1 MAKPKTYFVCSNCG
15 FQSFKWLG
23 RCPECQAWD
32 AMEEEIRQPP
42 QKMRTGRKPAQGPLT
57 LDKLPLKD
65 EDRLMTGWGELDRVL
80 GGGVVPG
87 SVILLAGDPGI
98 GKSTLL
104 MQAAAGL
111 GAQNRCLLYIS
122 GEESLAQLRLRAE
135 RLGLD
140 LSRLHVAAE
149 TSLEVI
155 QDMAIDYDWDIMAI
169 DSIQAVSSAE
179 VTSAP
184 GSLVQIRAAAARLI
198 ELAKRLNRPIFL
210 VGHVTKEGG
219 IAGPKVLEHQVDTV
233 LYFEGERTHNLRI
246 LRAFKNRFGSVNEIG
261 VFEMKDQGLVE
272 VTNPSALFL
281 AERSLSAPG
290 SVVVP
295 TIEGTRPILVEVQA
309 LVSASGLAMP
319 RRQALGIEQA
329 RLSLLA
335 AVLEKKVGL
344 KLFDRDIFINVAGGV
359 KVVEPAADLGLAAAI
374 ASSYFERPA
383 DYDAVFLGEIGLAG
397 EVRGVSRLDIRLKES
412 AKLGFKRAV
421 LSSNDLERLGPGS
434 GLDLVGVNSAA
445 DLLHWLSKSWGGVKA
460 KPGQDSG

>member
-1 MAKPKTYFVCSNCG
+1 MAKLKIYYVCGNCG
-15 FQSFKWLG
+15 YRSFKWLG

-32 AMEEEIRQPP
+32 SMAEEVHKPP
-42 QKMRTGRKPAQGPLT
+42 KESRSGSRSGQGPLT
-57 LDKLPLKD
+57 LDKLPLED
-65 EDRLMTGWGELDRVL
+65 EDRLITGWGELDRVL

-104 MQAAAGL
+104 LQAAAGL
-111 GAQNRCLLYIS
+111 GIRDRRLLYVS

-140 LSRLHVAAE
+140 LSLLHVAAE
-149 TSLEVI
+149 TSLEAI
-155 QDMAIDYDWDIMAI
+155 QDLADDYPWDILAV
-169 DSIQAVSSAE
+169 DSIQAVSSTETA
-179 VTSAP
+179 SAP
-184 GSLVQIRAAAARLI
+184 GSLVQIREAAARLI
-198 ELAKRLNRPIFL
+198 NIAKTKNRPVFL

-246 LRAFKNRFGSVNEIG
+246 LRAFKNRFGSINEIG
-261 VFEMKDQGLVE
+261 VFEMKDKGLVE

-281 AERSLSAPG
+281 AERSVSAPG

-295 TIEGTRPILVEVQA
+295 TMEGTRPILVELQA
-309 LVSASGLAMP
+309 LVSTSGLAMP
-319 RRQALGIEQA
+319 RRQALGIDPA

-344 KLFDRDIFINVAGGV
+344 KLFDRDIFVNVAGGV
-359 KVVEPAADLGLAAAI
+359 KVVEPAADLGLVAAV
-374 ASSYFERPA
+374 ASSYSEQPV
-383 DYDAVFLGEIGLAG
+383 DYDAVFIGEIGLAG
-397 EVRGVSRLDIRLKES
+397 EVRGVSRLEIRLKEA

-421 LSSNDLERLGPGS
+421 LAGNDLDRLGS
-434 GLDLVGVNSAA
+434 GADLELTGVNSVA
-445 DLLHWLSKSWGGVKA
+445 DLLEWLF
-460 KPGQDSG
+460 

>member
-1 MAKPKTYFVCSNCG
+1 MVRTKTYFICGNCG
-15 FQSFKWLG
+15 FRAFKWLG

-32 AMEEEIRQPP
+32 SMEEEIRPSSKEP
-42 QKMRTGRKPAQGPLT
+42 RAGPRSGQGPIT
-57 LDKLPLKD
+57 LDKLPLED
-65 EDRLMTGWGELDRVL
+65 EGRLKTGWGELDRVL
-80 GGGVVPG
+80 GGGLVPG
-87 SVILLAGDPGI
+87 SVVLLAGDPGI

-104 MQAAAGL
+104 LQAAAGL

-140 LSRLHVAAE
+140 LSILHVAAE

-155 QDMAIDYDWDIMAI
+155 QDMAKDYDWDIMAI

-179 VTSAP
+179 VGSAP
-184 GSLVQIRAAAARLI
+184 GSLVQIREAATRLI
-198 ELAKRLNRPIFL
+198 ELAKTLNRPVFL

-246 LRAFKNRFGSVNEIG
+246 LRAFKNRFGSINEIG
-261 VFEMKDQGLVE
+261 VFEMKDKGLVE

-295 TIEGTRPILVEVQA
+295 TIEGTRPILVELQA

-319 RRQALGIEQA
+319 RRQALGIDQA

-344 KLFDRDIFINVAGGV
+344 NLFDRDIFINVAGGV
-359 KVVEPAADLGLAAAI
+359 KVIEPAADLGLAAAI
-374 ASSYFERPA
+374 ASSYSERPV
-383 DYDAVFLGEIGLAG
+383 DYDAVFIGEIGLAG
-397 EVRGVSRLDIRLKES
+397 EVRGVSRLEIRLKEA

-421 LSSNDLERLGPGS
+421 LSGNDLERLGSGS
-434 GLDLVGVNSAA
+434 DLDLVGVSSVA
-445 DLLHWLSKSWGGVKA
+445 DLLQWLS
-460 KPGQDSG
+460 